1 MIAPKPKR
9 GEFYIHRKDGRVYQ
23 VLGYAKMF
31 GQNEQDIIIL
41 KRMKNRVTITL
52 SADLFI
58 LYINANKFAK
68 DKEILNNL
76 KVNL

>member
-1 MIAPKPKR
+1 
-9 GEFYIHRKDGRVYQ
+9 
-23 VLGYAKMF
+23 MF
-31 GQNEQDIIIL
+31 EHNEQDIIIL
-41 KRMKNRVTITL
+41 KRMKDRVTITL

-58 LYINANKFAK
+58 LYINANKFVK

>member
-23 VLGYAKMF
+23 ILGYAKMF
-31 GQNEQDIIIL
+31 EHNEQDIIIL
-41 KRMKNRVTITL
+41 KRMKDRVTITL

-58 LYINANKFAK
+58 LYINANKFVK